1 MQNAKCKA
9 HIYRHEEEEE
19 EEEFVCS
26 LVIQLH
32 LGASFVF
39 KFFV

>member
-1 MQNAKCKA
+1 MSFAKEMQMQKA
-9 HIYRHEEEEE
+9 HVYRHEE

-32 LGASFVF
+32 LGASFV
-39 KFFV
+39 

>member
-9 HIYRHEEEEE
+9 HIYRHEEEE